1 MTAPATK
8 QQKTVA
14 VAADHG
20 GREAARFFR
29 ASCYCLR
36 SRARNAS
43 TVLSN
48 SSLRSIIAQCPQS

>member
-20 GREAARFFR
+20 GREAAR
-29 ASCYCLR
+29 A
-36 SRARNAS
+36 RARAL
-43 TVLSN
+43 T
-48 SSLRSIIAQCPQS
+48 SLI